1 MCLYKENNR
10 STALFNYCGFSN
22 IHWTQFVVNFLLHVT
37 MPIHRIKS
45 LSADIF
51 FLQTLMQSSL
61 HNHEESV
68 NNLLQ
73 KNNKEREL
81 QLELALTQQVLCYIE
96 MLLTLSSYP
105 WAGVTYSL
113 TFISFNMIGCQ
124 SAWGLFKKKTI
135 IQMLLVI
142 YMCVWSSKWLISTHF
157 KQYQ

>member
-1 MCLYKENNR
+1 
-10 STALFNYCGFSN
+10 
-22 IHWTQFVVNFLLHVT
+22 

-73 KNNKEREL
+73 KKNKEREL

-105 WAGVTYSL
+105 
-113 TFISFNMIGCQ
+113 
-124 SAWGLFKKKTI
+124 
-135 IQMLLVI
+135 
-142 YMCVWSSKWLISTHF
+142 
-157 KQYQ
+157 